1 MSFKKSFFKN
11 IFSLAAYSYAS
22 QIVNFLA
29 SIVLSRLLYPEEY
42 GYVALITV
50 FTGFIIIFS
59 DAGLSYVIIRSDYG
73 RTFQKAVGNLAF
85 YIGCVLFLF
94 MLLFAYPISLFYDD
108 PSLILPTIVISVSFI
123 LSSLYIAPLAVIK
136 KELDFNYVGKV
147 NFIANMTAVIL
158 MIVFAFFGFSY
169 WSLIF
174 PQLILL
180 LIQYY
185 LYNKRV
191 NFGLKFYRLGYI
203 IIAFRK
209 TKSLIFN
216 ISGFN
221 LINYWARNSDNLIV
235 GKVYGNH
242 DLGIYNRSYKMLQLS
257 LSLITGL
264 FGSVLY
270 PSLKKLESEGRD
282 YRPEYQ
288 SILGVISLISFPI
301 GAILILFPEPFVR
314 ILWSERW
321 MQVADFLPF
330 FGLLILF
337 QTLISTTGNIFVLVN
352 REKTLFYLGGISAL
366 ATIASIVIGA
376 FYSVMAIAISYTICN
391 LVITIPLNVYYG
403 FYKTF
408 RFEARFIN
416 SFWVTKIILGI
427 FILLANIF
435 GEYYQLVILVSLY
448 GIHLIYS
455 ERNQIAQVYVL
466 IRSRLRSER

>member
-1 MSFKKSFFKN
+1 
-11 IFSLAAYSYAS
+11 
-22 QIVNFLA
+22 
-29 SIVLSRLLYPEEY
+29 LLYPEEY

-73 RTFQKAVGNLAF
+73 RTFQRAVSNLSF
-85 YIGCVLFLF
+85 YIGCMLFLF

-108 PSLILPTIVISVSFI
+108 PSLILPTITISLSFI

-136 KELDFNYVGKV
+136 KELNFNYVGKV
-147 NFIANMTAVIL
+147 NFFANITAVIL
-158 MIVFAFFGFSY
+158 MIFFAYLGFSF

-174 PQLILL
+174 PQLIMLL
-180 LIQYY
+180 MQFI
-185 LYNKRV
+185 LYGKKANL
-191 NFGLKFYRLGYI
+191 GLKFYRLSYI
-203 IIAFRK
+203 VVAFRK
-209 TKSLIFN
+209 TRSLIFN

-235 GKVYGNH
+235 GKFFGNH

-257 LSLITGL
+257 LSLITGV

-270 PSLKKLESEGRD
+270 PSLKKLESEGKD

-288 SILGVISLISFPI
+288 SILGVISLLNFPI
-301 GAILILFPEPFVR
+301 GAILILFPEPFVK

-321 MQVADFLPF
+321 IQVADFLPY

-352 REKTLFYLGGISAL
+352 REKTLFYLGGISAV
-366 ATIASIVIGA
+366 ATILSIVIGA
-376 FYSVMAIAISYTICN
+376 FYSVLAIAISYTICN

-403 FYKTF
+403 FYRTF
-408 RFEARFIN
+408 RFNKSFIYRF
-416 SFWVTKIILGI
+416 WMVKIILGV
-427 FILLANIF
+427 FILLANIY
-435 GEYYQLVILVSLY
+435 GEYYHLLILIFLYAIHLVHTESNQILQLVK
-448 GIHLIYS
+448 LIGKK
-455 ERNQIAQVYVL
+455 
-466 IRSRLRSER
+466 IRTLR